1 LSITTI
7 QLFSVD
13 IPYSERY
20 WKKRYLFGGNSGL
33 GSYGKLASF
42 KAAVINKF
50 VEENKIETVIEY
62 GCGDGNQLRLAHYP
76 SYIGFD
82 VSLDAVLLCRTI
94 FSEDD
99 AKLFKLM
106 GEYSFETAD
115 LTLSL
120 DVIFHLLEDEVFDQ
134 YMQRLFNSSN
144 RFVIIYS
151 SNTDEQKMAMCEWV
165 KHRKFTDWA
174 DNNMPEW
181 ELARF
186 IPNKYQFIKYGED
199 STSSFSDFYIYI
211 KRESKLVCF

>member
-1 LSITTI
+1 
-7 QLFSVD
+7 
-13 IPYSERY
+13 
-20 WKKRYLFGGNSGL
+20 
-33 GSYGKLASF
+33 
-42 KAAVINKF
+42 
-50 VEENKIETVIEY
+50 
-62 GCGDGNQLRLAHYP
+62 
-76 SYIGFD
+76 
-82 VSLDAVLLCRTI
+82 
-94 FSEDD
+94 
-99 AKLFKLM
+99 M